1 MQIVL
6 SKWLLIVDSHGHRQ
20 RDMLRRNGIG
30 NMLKIGYLKIQ
41 SESVKYNRPNYIL
54 NEARDPLYFLFIF
67 YFLIGG

>member
-6 SKWLLIVDSHGHRQ
+6 SKWLLIVDSRGHRQ
-20 RDMLRRNGIG
+20 RGMLRRNGIG

-54 NEARDPLYFLFIF
+54 NEARDTLYFFFIF
-67 YFLIGG
+67 FF